1 MDLAKQIEDLL
12 TPSFEN
18 AGINIVCTYIF
29 RLNTGMN
36 VQVLI
41 EKSNGDPVTIED
53 CIFCN
58 RTASALLDVEN
69 LIKTEYNLEIS
80 SPGEYRPLTKIRD
93 FDRFVGSFIKVELVD
108 PVDDRK
114 RFKGVIDKVEHID
127 ENDAL
132 IYFKDIENADE
143 SITMAVRFSNIRK
156 ATLKVEFKI

>member
-41 EKSNGDPVTIED
+41 EKASGEPVTVDD
-53 CIFCN
+53 CVFCN

-69 LIKTEYNLEIS
+69 LIKTEYNLEVS
-80 SPGEYRPLTKIRD
+80 SPGEYRPLVKIRD
-93 FDRFVGSFIKVELVD
+93 FDRFLGNLIKVELLDAVD
-108 PVDDRK
+108 TK
-114 RFKGVIDKVEHID
+114 KKFKGVIEKVEHID
-127 ENDAL
+127 DNDAL
-132 IYFKDIENADE
+132 IHFRDIENADE
-143 SITMAVRFSNIRK
+143 GTTMDVRFSNIRK
-156 ATLKVEFKI
+156 ATLKVVFEI